1 MARQARVDVPDIP
14 YHVINRAVGR
24 LRIFRSD
31 KDYQLFLQ
39 LLKEAKEKTEMNIL
53 AFVVMPNH
61 WHLVLLPENTDDLK
75 KFMHLLTNA
84 HTRKVHTITKTIG
97 TGPLYQGR
105 YKSFLVND
113 DTHLLTVIKYVER
126 NPVRAGLSQ
135 RVGEWRWWSGWVREY
150 GSTEHKKLLSDGP
163 TPLPRNYRSW
173 VNTED
178 KDDVII
184 RLRTSVNKGTPFGG
198 DDWVNAMID
207 TYKLKATT
215 RGTGRP
221 KGSKNK

>member
-1 MARQARVDVPDIP
+1 MARQPRIDVPNIP

-24 LRIFRSD
+24 LRIFKSD
-31 KDYQLFLQ
+31 KDYQLFFDILQ
-39 LLKEAKEKTEMNIL
+39 EAREKTGMSVL
-53 AFVVMPNH
+53 AFVIMPNH
-61 WHLVLLPENTDDLK
+61 WHLVVFPKNTGDLK

-84 HTRKVHTITKTIG
+84 HTRKVHTITKTNG

-105 YKSFLVND
+105 YKSFIVHD
-113 DTHLLTVIKYVER
+113 DAHLLTVIKYVER
-126 NPVRAGLSQ
+126 NPVRAGLSKQ
-135 RVGEWRWWSGWVREY
+135 VETWQWGSGWIRLR
-150 GSTEHKKLLSDGP
+150 GTSKQKQLLSEGP
-163 TPLPRNYRSW
+163 TPLPRNYRAW

-184 RLRTSVNKGTPFGG
+184 QLRTSVNRGTPFG
-198 DDWVNAMID
+198 DDGWVNMMVD
-207 TYKLKATT
+207 TYKLKFTT